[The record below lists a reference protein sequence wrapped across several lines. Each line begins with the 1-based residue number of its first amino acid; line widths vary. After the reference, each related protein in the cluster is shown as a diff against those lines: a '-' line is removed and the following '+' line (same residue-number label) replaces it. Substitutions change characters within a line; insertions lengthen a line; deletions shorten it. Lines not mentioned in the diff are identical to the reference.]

1 MQSRFIFISHSSKD
15 ETIAYLLR
23 DFLVLT
29 GIPTEYIFCSSIP
42 GNDIKEKIAE
52 EVKGALQESKINI
65 AILSQNYYESAY
77 CLNEAGIIWFQE
89 KPSIVIGMP
98 EVTHDNMR
106 GFLDN
111 DNKIRRLN
119 SLDDFSAIYDQIRN
133 ALEIKHTTTSIVI
146 NATNQAIDRYKK
158 YLSEITVPLKKI
170 SIDSDTLNNI
180 TTDDEKIVLYYAI
193 IKKVR
198 KINKDNIIIWL
209 RDMEVYNVDIDNA
222 FDLLSETLHC
232 KVDNGELKLEISF
245 FRKLISD
252 ESNVSD
258 HLLQILN
265 NHIILSAEKFRKLLL
280 SEKFEDVY
288 LLFVAYIIDENV
300 TKFGFRWKN
309 QEQIDDIK
317 HWEDKCF
324 LPCLLSENYLKCIN
338 FFIDNKLVYES
349 DWTSYQNPR
358 EYTLHKSLKEY
369 LFCHSEEIQPRISEF
384 ISKLQ
389 QSYASELPF

>member
-158 YLSEITVPLKKI
+158 YLSEITVPLKK
-170 SIDSDTLNNI
+170 
-180 TTDDEKIVLYYAI
+180 
-193 IKKVR
+193 
-198 KINKDNIIIWL
+198 
-209 RDMEVYNVDIDNA
+209 
-222 FDLLSETLHC
+222 FP
-232 KVDNGELKLEISF
+232 
-245 FRKLISD
+245 LI
-252 ESNVSD
+252 
-258 HLLQILN
+258 QI
-265 NHIILSAEKFRKLLL
+265 R
-280 SEKFEDVY
+280 
-288 LLFVAYIIDENV
+288 
-300 TKFGFRWKN
+300 
-309 QEQIDDIK
+309 
-317 HWEDKCF
+317 
-324 LPCLLSENYLKCIN
+324 
-338 FFIDNKLVYES
+338 
-349 DWTSYQNPR
+349 
-358 EYTLHKSLKEY
+358 
-369 LFCHSEEIQPRISEF
+369 
-384 ISKLQ
+384 
-389 QSYASELPF
+389 